1 MQHAKARIVRETERF
16 VSISAFLA
24 VFFGAFHTYRSLV
37 LQEYGLLPLGYGV
50 GVIEALVVAKVM
62 LIGEMAKLGERH
74 ADKPLIVPVLY
85 KTAVYGLLVLAF
97 EVAEHGIEAL
107 IHGGRP
113 LQNILSSLGSGW
125 DDVLAR
131 TIVLIVGLVPLCA
144 FLEVDRVLG
153 EGTLFFLFFKRR
165 QGTEVDSR
173 FQGGPDVRRS
183 GASNK

>member
-1 MQHAKARIVRETERF
+1 MQGTKARIMRETERF

-24 VFFGAFHTYRSLV
+24 VFFCAFHTYRSLV
-37 LQEYGLLPLGYGV
+37 LQEFGLLPLRYGV

-97 EVAEHGIEAL
+97 EVVEHGIEAFV
-107 IHGGRP
+107 HGGRP
-113 LQNILSSLGSGW
+113 LEKILSSGW
-125 DDVLAR
+125 DDTLAQI
-131 TIVLIVGLVPLCA
+131 IVLIVGLLPLCA

-153 EGTLFFLFFKRR
+153 EGTLFTLFFRR
-165 QGTEVDSR
+165 RPGTEVDSR
-173 FQGGPDVRRS
+173 FQEGPDGRRS